1 MRNIF
6 KCTPKATENHTGSTD
21 ALPSSDRTNESD
33 NAEVSIEGRGVTA
46 ESGNEGMTA
55 KKAKVNNTIVSPT
68 RW

>member
-6 KCTPKATENHTGSTD
+6 KCTLKATENYTGLTD
-21 ALPSSDRTNESD
+21 ALPSSGRTNESD
-33 NAEVSIEGRGVTA
+33 NAEVSIDGRGVAA
-46 ESGNEGMTA
+46 ESGNEGMTV